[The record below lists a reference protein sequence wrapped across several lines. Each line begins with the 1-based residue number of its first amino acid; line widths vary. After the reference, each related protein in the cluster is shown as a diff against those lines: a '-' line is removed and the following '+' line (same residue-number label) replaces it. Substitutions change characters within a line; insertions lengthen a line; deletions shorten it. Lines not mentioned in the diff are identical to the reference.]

1 MDGDEVVNYPTEFLS
16 SLEILDCRNT
26 H

>member
-1 MDGDEVVNYPTEFLS
+1 MDGDEVVNYLTEFLS

-26 H
+26 Y